1 MRAVLVERRKDDAVV
16 PVELDRT
23 KIPGWEVIDVG
34 IRRKQQTATQIANLL
49 LAIYDQREQRRATR
63 KGERTPEPGKRVA
76 APKRA
81 KAAPKRHVL
90 PTVVLM
96 DSTLPAVVY
105 DRETRKAGGTNA
117 DDITRIVS
125 DLPITTLKETTS
137 LMWQRDEQVL
147 RLNPDVIV
155 MHFSAFCDETS
166 PDHGD
171 HRLENFLTYMS
182 ASKANFLIYSRMT
195 DAQRRWLDGWLNG
208 VISRTPALRGRIE
221 ILRLRLFNQSHD
233 VRERGTLAGARHR
246 HAEGAGAAVGAG
258 DDFALSSFGTGP
270 DSPVISVPVEPAS
283 HQSPRKHTTSPY
295 RATRD

>member
-1 MRAVLVERRKDDAVV
+1 
-16 PVELDRT
+16 VELDRT

-63 KGERTPEPGKRVA
+63 KGERTPEPVKRVA

-155 MHFSAFCDETS
+155 MHFSAFYDETS
-166 PDHGD
+166 PDDGD

-182 ASKANFLIYSRMT
+182 ASKAMFLIYSRMT

-221 ILRLRLFNQSHD
+221 ILRIAPGPKATFRDPDLARTLKLRLK
-233 VRERGTLAGARHR
+233 TL
-246 HAEGAGAAVGAG
+246 VG
-258 DDFALSSFGTGP
+258 L
-270 DSPVISVPVEPAS
+270 
-283 HQSPRKHTTSPY
+283 
-295 RATRD
+295 

>member
-1 MRAVLVERRKDDAVV
+1 
-16 PVELDRT
+16 
-23 KIPGWEVIDVG
+23 
-34 IRRKQQTATQIANLL
+34 
-49 LAIYDQREQRRATR
+49 
-63 KGERTPEPGKRVA
+63 
-76 APKRA
+76 
-81 KAAPKRHVL
+81 
-90 PTVVLM
+90 M

-155 MHFSAFCDETS
+155 MHFSAFYDETS

-246 HAEGAGAAVGAG
+246 HAEGAGAVVGAG
-258 DDFALSSFGTGP
+258 DDLRAIDLWHWTRFAGDLRAGRTSKPSVSSEAHHVAVQSDEGLTGAA
-270 DSPVISVPVEPAS
+270 IS
-283 HQSPRKHTTSPY
+283 
-295 RATRD
+295 RACEKRQLG